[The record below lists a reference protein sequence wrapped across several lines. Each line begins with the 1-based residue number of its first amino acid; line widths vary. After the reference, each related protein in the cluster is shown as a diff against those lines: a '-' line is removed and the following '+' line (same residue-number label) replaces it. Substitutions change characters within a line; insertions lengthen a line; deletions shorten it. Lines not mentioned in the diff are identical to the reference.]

1 MADKPDHVVSY
12 LKILCLNSLA
22 SHWSYFLLMIILYCH
37 NIKYVLPYYINL
49 YKDAN
54 DLSKF
59 NSILLTWCVFM
70 ITCIK
75 IWPICSINLWKN
87 FIMIDTLVSSRCMFS
102 TFILLAFEVHYTILM
117 YLYQTKNQVSLMF
130 NRSLMKNDIEW
141 MPDNLFSGSRLE
153 YV

>member
-22 SHWSYFLLMIILYCH
+22 SHWSYFLLMFILYCH

-49 YKDAN
+49 HKDAN

-75 IWPICSINLWKN
+75 IWPICSINLWKI
-87 FIMIDTLVSSRCMFS
+87 FLWLIHCYTLGAC
-102 TFILLAFEVHYTILM
+102 LLAPSFYLLLMYYTIQYWCISAKQKTSIIDVL
-117 YLYQTKNQVSLMF
+117 
-130 NRSLMKNDIEW
+130 
-141 MPDNLFSGSRLE
+141 
-153 YV
+153 

>member
-1 MADKPDHVVSY
+1 MTTWLSFIHTTTPIQHGRQAWPCCKLFENFVSQFIS
-12 LKILCLNSLA
+12 K
-22 SHWSYFLLMIILYCH
+22 SYFLLMIILYCH

-87 FIMIDTLVSSRCMFS
+87 FIMIDTLLHSRCMFIS
-102 TFILLAFEVHYTILM
+102 TFILLAFDVLHYTILM
-117 YLYQTKNQVSLMF
+117 YLCQTKHKYHWGFIDHWWKMT
-130 NRSLMKNDIEW
+130 
-141 MPDNLFSGSRLE
+141 
-153 YV
+153 

>member
-49 YKDAN
+49 CKDAN

-87 FIMIDTLVSSRCMFS
+87 FIMIDTPLHSRCMFIS
-102 TFILLAFEVHYTILM
+102 TFILLAFDVLHYTILM
-117 YLYQTKNQVSLMF
+117 YLCQTKNKYHWCFIDHWWKMT
-130 NRSLMKNDIEW
+130 
-141 MPDNLFSGSRLE
+141 
-153 YV
+153 

>member
-87 FIMIDTLVSSRCMFS
+87 FIMIDTPLHSRCS
-102 TFILLAFEVHYTILM
+102 LLAPSFYLLLMYYTIQYWCISAKQKTSIIDVL
-117 YLYQTKNQVSLMF
+117 
-130 NRSLMKNDIEW
+130 
-141 MPDNLFSGSRLE
+141 
-153 YV
+153 